1 MSAKGMTTPCKV
13 VAVPAPFSNDE
24 YAEAAAEIDERL
36 ASLPGIVAV
45 YRIGGISAPGI
56 SDIDRVAVLEAPA
69 QIDTLWAGLAERTRA
84 IAMHGPFAVDRE
96 TFERH
101 RWFAHLE
108 PLEVV
113 AGVPVGTQEPPHPRY
128 LSTLLG
134 VEGMVIAL
142 LKLLKQLSIGRV
154 KARAFMCEIHALGHS
169 LRLAMLSSETAP
181 AAHRLIEDIDELR
194 RGWFREQPENRVAAI
209 RAIVA
214 RGGPALLEALDRLAP
229 PDEGGDERPA
239 SLAMSS
245 PWRNVTVA
253 AADGHVEPGA
263 AFRIPQTARLTSGSR
278 RLGELRWR
286 SRRRRLMIPAPGLEW
301 LQQPTTPEIASLR
314 TERDRVVRR
323 YSDFV
328 DACGSGWSSIGFA
341 RPFLSR

>member
-1 MSAKGMTTPCKV
+1 MSAKGTTARCRV
-13 VAVPAPFSNDE
+13 VDFPAPFSNDE
-24 YAEAAAEIDERL
+24 YAEAAAEIEERL
-36 ASLPGIVAV
+36 RSHPGIVAV
-45 YRIGGISAPGI
+45 YSTGGVSAPGI
-56 SDIDRVAVLEAPA
+56 SDIDRVAVLERPA
-69 QIDTLWAGLAERTRA
+69 QIDTVWAGLAERTRA
-84 IAMHGPFAVDRE
+84 IAMHGPFAVDRD

-128 LSTLLG
+128 FSTLLG

-154 KARAFMCEIHALGHS
+154 KARALMCEIHALRHS
-169 LRLAMLSSETAP
+169 LRLAMLSRETAP
-181 AAHRLIEDIDELR
+181 AAHRLIDDVDELR
-194 RGWFREQPENRVAAI
+194 RGWFRQQAGDRIAAI
-209 RAIVA
+209 RAIAA
-214 RGGPALLEALDRLAP
+214 RGGPALFEALDRLAP
-229 PDEGGDERPA
+229 PDVGQDERPA

-245 PWRNVTVA
+245 PWRNVTVEA
-253 AADGHVEPGA
+253 VDGHVEPGV
-263 AFRIPQTARLTSGSR
+263 AFRTLQTAQLTSGSR

-286 SRRRRLMIPAPGLEW
+286 SRRRRLTIPAPALAW
-301 LQQPTTPEIASLR
+301 LQPPATPEIASLR

-341 RPFLSR
+341 GTFLP

>member
-1 MSAKGMTTPCKV
+1 MTAKGVTTPCKV
-13 VAVPAPFSNDE
+13 VAFPAPVSNDE
-24 YAEAAAEIDERL
+24 YAEAAAEIDQRL
-36 ASLPGIVAV
+36 TSLPGIVAV
-45 YRIGGISAPGI
+45 YRTGGVSAPGI

-69 QIDTLWAGLAERTRA
+69 QIDTVWASLAERTRA

-101 RWFAHLE
+101 GWFAHLE

-128 LSTLLG
+128 FSTLLG

-154 KARAFMCEIHALGHS
+154 KARALMCEIHALGHS
-169 LRLAMLSSETAP
+169 LRLAMLSRDTAP
-181 AAHRLIEDIDELR
+181 AAHRLIEDVDELR
-194 RGWFREQPENRVAAI
+194 RSWFRQQAGDRVDAI
-209 RAIVA
+209 RAIAA
-214 RGGPALLEALDRLAP
+214 RGAPALLEALDRLAP
-229 PDEGGDERPA
+229 PDERQDERPA
-239 SLAMSS
+239 SLVMSS
-245 PWRNVTVA
+245 PWRNVTLD
-253 AADGHVEPGA
+253 AADEHVEPGA
-263 AFRIPQTARLTSGSR
+263 AFRTPQTARLTSGSR

-286 SRRRRLMIPAPGLEW
+286 SRRRRVMIPAPGLAW
-301 LQQPTTPEIASLR
+301 LQQPATPEIASLR